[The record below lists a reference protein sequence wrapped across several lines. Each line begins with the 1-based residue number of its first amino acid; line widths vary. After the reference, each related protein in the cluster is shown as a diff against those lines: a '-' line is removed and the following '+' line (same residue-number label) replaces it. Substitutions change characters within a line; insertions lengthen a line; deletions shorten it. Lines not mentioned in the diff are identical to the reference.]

1 MLLLTSLGI
10 RWGLSALPFSPI
22 FLGFSYIRTRKLIP
36 KTIQILT
43 FVKMRSLNF
52 LILLTIFS
60 MVCVDSE
67 AALFHFWR
75 PRPTE
80 PPKAE
85 PAPSVSKVPTM
96 TSSKPKLPF
105 QFLPVGHG
113 RFILSFS
120 PLIYRPSRS
129 MKPMTAK
136 QAWLQ
141 YVQSMRLY

>member
-10 RWGLSALPFSPI
+10 RWGLSALPFFPI

-67 AALFHFWR
+67 AALMHFMR
-75 PRPTE
+75 LRPTE

-96 TSSKPKLPF
+96 TSSKSKLPF
-105 QFLPVGHG
+105 LPIGPG

-129 MKPMTAK
+129 MKPLTAK